1 MMVTNNEVD
10 YRNTRKDL
18 QDINGRLFYSE
29 LKVNMKSHLQQLEDE
44 YKKVEESMLDVQA
57 KLKRFED
64 DINQITKE
72 TAGQMRITLDSFQ
85 SDAQQQIPNLSQ
97 QIEDVAWN
105 TFKSFRNLAVEQ
117 KHLIA
122 QTSEEWLNLSAKL
135 IESQKKTYD
144 MIVGDL
150 QIGEIEQQGGLQE
163 SLNAIKEEHEQ
174 QKEKMNGMFNSL
186 VEEVRQKQQDVISA
200 LNDLNADFIETNKT
214 YELQTAAEIE
224 TRDMLWQKQKED
236 LHLVQQT
243 LGNQMIL
250 NKKWMIAVGTTQVI
264 MAAAIAGLYFF

>member
-1 MMVTNNEVD
+1 MMATNNEVD
-10 YRNTRKDL
+10 YKNIGKDV
-18 QDINGRLFYSE
+18 QEINGRLFYSE
-29 LKVNMKSHLQQLEDE
+29 LNDNMKSHLQQLEDE
-44 YKKVEESMLDVQA
+44 YKKVEESMLNVQT

-72 TAGQMRITLDSFQ
+72 AAGQMCITLESFQ

-97 QIEDVAWN
+97 QIEEVAWN
-105 TFKSFRNLAVEQ
+105 TFKPFRNLAEEQ

-135 IESQKKTYD
+135 MKTQKETYD
-144 MIVGDL
+144 LIVGDL
-150 QIGEIEQQGGLQE
+150 QISTKEQQSGLQE
-163 SLNAIKEEHEQ
+163 SLNAIK
-174 QKEKMNGMFNSL
+174 
-186 VEEVRQKQQDVISA
+186 EVRQKQQDVISA
-200 LNDLNADFIETNKT
+200 LNDLNADFMETTKT